1 MSTISDKERYL
12 IARGDVAIVA
22 LKAVLNL
29 LEPTRDT
36 NERTAT
42 QLQAVQAKQP
52 QGNVTLLSIV
62 TQVATQTSLSLAS
75 ATETIK
81 QALHEIDYFSSE
93 TEQENSE
100 SSAVSNVINA
110 IRQSSEIYVNKSDD
124 EIKQII
130 GLWDETY

>member
-110 IRQSSEIYVNKSDD
+110 IRQTSEIYANKSDD

-130 GLWDETY
+130 GL

>member
-81 QALHEIDYFSSE
+81 QALREIDYFSSE

-110 IRQSSEIYVNKSDD
+110 IRQSSEIYANKSDD

-130 GLWDETY
+130 GL

>member
-110 IRQSSEIYVNKSDD
+110 IRQSSEIYANKSDD
-124 EIKQII
+124 
-130 GLWDETY
+130 

>member
-22 LKAVLNL
+22 LKAGLNI

-110 IRQSSEIYVNKSDD
+110 IRQSSEIYANKSDD

-130 GLWDETY
+130 GL

>member
-22 LKAVLNL
+22 LKAVLNI

-62 TQVATQTSLSLAS
+62 TQVATQTSLSLTS

-81 QALHEIDYFSSE
+81 LYMRLTTSRVRPSRKILRAPLFQ
-93 TEQENSE
+93 T
-100 SSAVSNVINA
+100 
-110 IRQSSEIYVNKSDD
+110 
-124 EIKQII
+124 
-130 GLWDETY
+130 

>member
-93 TEQENSE
+93 NEQENSE

-110 IRQSSEIYVNKSDD
+110 IRQSSEIYANKSDD

-130 GLWDETY
+130 GL

>member
-100 SSAVSNVINA
+100 SSAVSNMINA
-110 IRQSSEIYVNKSDD
+110 IRQSSEIYANKSDD

-130 GLWDETY
+130 GL

>member
-62 TQVATQTSLSLAS
+62 TQVATQTLLSLAS

-110 IRQSSEIYVNKSDD
+110 IRQSSEIYANKSDD

-130 GLWDETY
+130 GL

>member
-100 SSAVSNVINA
+100 SSAVANVINA
-110 IRQSSEIYVNKSDD
+110 IRQSSEIYANKSDD

-130 GLWDETY
+130 GL

>member
-52 QGNVTLLSIV
+52 QGDVTLLSIV

-110 IRQSSEIYVNKSDD
+110 IRQSSEIYANKSDD

-130 GLWDETY
+130 GL

>member
-42 QLQAVQAKQP
+42 QLQTVQAKQP

-110 IRQSSEIYVNKSDD
+110 IRQSSEIYANKSDD

-130 GLWDETY
+130 GL

>member
-110 IRQSSEIYVNKSDD
+110 IRQSSEIYANKSDD

-130 GLWDETY
+130 G

>member
-42 QLQAVQAKQP
+42 QLQVVQAKQP

-110 IRQSSEIYVNKSDD
+110 IRQSSEIYANKSDD

-130 GLWDETY
+130 GL

>member
-36 NERTAT
+36 NERAAT

-110 IRQSSEIYVNKSDD
+110 IRQSSEIYANKSDD

-130 GLWDETY
+130 GL

>member
-110 IRQSSEIYVNKSDD
+110 IRQSSEIYANKSDE

-130 GLWDETY
+130 GL

>member
-22 LKAVLNL
+22 LKAILNL

-42 QLQAVQAKQP
+42 QLQAVQVKQP

-110 IRQSSEIYVNKSDD
+110 IRQSSEIYANKSDD

-130 GLWDETY
+130 GL

>member
-110 IRQSSEIYVNKSDD
+110 IRQSSEIYANKSDN

-130 GLWDETY
+130 GL

>member
-29 LEPTRDT
+29 LEPTRET

-52 QGNVTLLSIV
+52 QGQVTLLSIV

-110 IRQSSEIYVNKSDD
+110 IRQSSEIYANKSDD

-130 GLWDETY
+130 GL

>member
-110 IRQSSEIYVNKSDD
+110 IRQSSEIYANKSYD

-130 GLWDETY
+130 GL

>member
-52 QGNVTLLSIV
+52 QSNVTLLSIV

-110 IRQSSEIYVNKSDD
+110 IRQSSEIYANKSDD

-130 GLWDETY
+130 GL

>member
-110 IRQSSEIYVNKSDD
+110 IRQSSEIYANKSDD

-130 GLWDETY
+130 GL

>member
-22 LKAVLNL
+22 LKAILNL

-62 TQVATQTSLSLAS
+62 TQVATQTSLSLTS

-110 IRQSSEIYVNKSDD
+110 IRQSSEIYANKSDE

-130 GLWDETY
+130 GL

>member
-22 LKAVLNL
+22 LKAVLNI

-93 TEQENSE
+93 TKQENSE

-110 IRQSSEIYVNKSDD
+110 IRQSSEIYANKSDD

-130 GLWDETY
+130 GL

>member
-62 TQVATQTSLSLAS
+62 TQVAKQTSLSLAS

-110 IRQSSEIYVNKSDD
+110 IRQSSEIYANKSDD

-130 GLWDETY
+130 GL

>member
-81 QALHEIDYFSSE
+81 QALYEIDYFSSE

-110 IRQSSEIYVNKSDD
+110 IRQSSEIYANKSDD

-130 GLWDETY
+130 GL

>member
-93 TEQENSE
+93 TEQETSE

-110 IRQSSEIYVNKSDD
+110 IRQSSEIYANKSDD

-130 GLWDETY
+130 GL

>member
-62 TQVATQTSLSLAS
+62 TQVATQTSLSLTS

-93 TEQENSE
+93 TKQENSE

-110 IRQSSEIYVNKSDD
+110 IRQSSEIYANKSDD

-130 GLWDETY
+130 GL

>member
-81 QALHEIDYFSSE
+81 HALHEIDYFSSE

-110 IRQSSEIYVNKSDD
+110 IRQSSEIYANKSDD
-124 EIKQII
+124 EIKQLI
-130 GLWDETY
+130 GL

>member
-52 QGNVTLLSIV
+52 HGNVTLLSIV

-110 IRQSSEIYVNKSDD
+110 IRQSSEIYANKSDD

-130 GLWDETY
+130 GL

>member
-22 LKAVLNL
+22 LKAVLNI
-29 LEPTRDT
+29 LEPTRDI

-110 IRQSSEIYVNKSDD
+110 IRQSSEIYANKSDD

>member
-12 IARGDVAIVA
+12 IARGDIAIVA

-110 IRQSSEIYVNKSDD
+110 IRQSSEIYANKSDD

-130 GLWDETY
+130 GL

>member
-22 LKAVLNL
+22 LKAVLRL

-110 IRQSSEIYVNKSDD
+110 IRQSSEIYANKSDE

-130 GLWDETY
+130 GL

>member
-81 QALHEIDYFSSE
+81 RALHEIDYFSSE

-110 IRQSSEIYVNKSDD
+110 IRQSSEIYANKSDD

-130 GLWDETY
+130 GL

>member
-29 LEPTRDT
+29 LEPTRET

-81 QALHEIDYFSSE
+81 QALNEIDYFSSE

-110 IRQSSEIYVNKSDD
+110 IRQSSEIYANKSDD

-130 GLWDETY
+130 GL

>member
-22 LKAVLNL
+22 LKAVLNI

-110 IRQSSEIYVNKSDD
+110 IRQSSEIYADKSDD

-130 GLWDETY
+130 GL

>member
-1 MSTISDKERYL
+1 MSAISDKERYL

-29 LEPTRDT
+29 LEPTRET

-110 IRQSSEIYVNKSDD
+110 IRQSSEIYANKSDD

-130 GLWDETY
+130 GL

>member
-62 TQVATQTSLSLAS
+62 TQVATQTSVSLAS

-110 IRQSSEIYVNKSDD
+110 IRQSSEIYANKSDD

-130 GLWDETY
+130 GL

>member
-12 IARGDVAIVA
+12 IARGDVAIGA

-62 TQVATQTSLSLAS
+62 TQVATQTSLSLTS

-110 IRQSSEIYVNKSDD
+110 IRQSSEIYANKSDE

-130 GLWDETY
+130 GL

>member
-52 QGNVTLLSIV
+52 QGNVTLLSVV

-110 IRQSSEIYVNKSDD
+110 IRQSSEIYANKSDD

-130 GLWDETY
+130 GL

>member
-22 LKAVLNL
+22 LKAILNL

-110 IRQSSEIYVNKSDD
+110 IRQSSEIYANKSDD

-130 GLWDETY
+130 GL